1 MTNGMPLLYKQ
12 SARGCKL
19 KSLRC
24 NYDGCLGYCTSS
36 ERLSVYKKL
45 HVDGIKLSWSL
56 VFTLCY
62 QTCFGVVS
70 QRPAIGFPMKLSP
83 GMRIATCWVPT
94 ETGWGLTP
102 TRDTVQRQQRCS
114 RNHSL
119 PRNQEMT
126 LTSGCEIKMG
136 RGKKSHGRKGQL

>member
-1 MTNGMPLLYKQ
+1 MECLCSINNQHVGVNLKACAVIMMDAWVTVPLQ
-12 SARGCKL
+12 RGCQCKKNWML
-19 KSLRC
+19 ME
-24 NYDGCLGYCTSS
+24 SS
-36 ERLSVYKKL
+36 
-45 HVDGIKLSWSL
+45 LSWSL
-56 VFTLCY
+56 VFTICY

-70 QRPAIGFPMKLSP
+70 QRPTIGFPMKLSP

-119 PRNQEMT
+119 PRNQEMA

-136 RGKKSHGRKGQL
+136 RGKKSHGRKEQL